1 MKFKKILFGVT
12 GAVALSFMLASCG
25 NNDTTKNG
33 STNTTTKVV
42 DTTTNSGDV
51 VINYLSF
58 INDNMIRVDIMND
71 LGVTF
76 KYGEETVT
84 SQGSLALNE
93 NSKLSYTGE
102 LTDVSKVNV
111 VLVMDNETGAT
122 VSVNQGVTSSRFLEL
137 LGRLPISGSKKVYVA
152 ISTGTPTWTKGLNA
166 AMDTAIEGYI
176 TTK

>member
-1 MKFKKILFGVT
+1 MKLKKILFGVT

-25 NNDTTKNG
+25 NNDTTKNA
-33 STNTTTKVV
+33 TNTTTKVV
-42 DTTTNSGDV
+42 DTTTNSGAV

-111 VLVMDNETGAT
+111 ILVMDSDTGAT

>member
-1 MKFKKILFGVT
+1 MKLKKILFGVT
-12 GAVALSFMLASCG
+12 GALALSFMLASCG
-25 NNDTTKNG
+25 NNDTTKNA
-33 STNTTTKVV
+33 TNTTTKVV
-42 DTTTNSGDV
+42 DTTTNSGVV

-102 LTDVSKVNV
+102 LTTDVSKVNV
-111 VLVMDNETGAT
+111 ILVMDNDTGAT

-137 LGRLPISGSKKVYVA
+137 LGRLPINGSKKVYVA

>member
-1 MKFKKILFGVT
+1 MKLKKILFGVT

-25 NNDTTKNG
+25 NNDTTKNA
-33 STNTTTKVV
+33 TNTTTKVV
-42 DTTTNSGDV
+42 DTTTNSGAV

-102 LTDVSKVNV
+102 LTTDVSKVNV
-111 VLVMDNETGAT
+111 ILVMDNDTGAT
-122 VSVNQGVTSSRFLEL
+122 VSVNKGVTSSRFLEL
-137 LGRLPISGSKKVYVA
+137 LGRLPINGSKKVYVA